1 MRVMA
6 GMRLEARD
14 LEALFNAFIRAMHHL
29 PPDTVVGYLDSEG
42 ELRLAP
48 DLGLKLRTAACVRE
62 TLAEIRRS
70 QAENTDG

>member
-6 GMRLEARD
+6 GLRLEARD
-14 LEALFNAFIRAMHHL
+14 LTAIFSAFIRAMHEL

-48 DLGLKLRTAACVRE
+48 DLGLKLRTAACVCE
-62 TLAEIRRS
+62 ALTEIRRS
-70 QAENTDG
+70 QERDNG